1 MTMHS
6 DDRDELDN
14 LPSLSMP
21 SDDVME
27 RARTSPSD
35 AKKKEKS
42 KRKRV
47 TFTSFVKTGFFLVLL
62 GLLVTVGGISYV
74 QIAQLQRELASTQSL
89 IVAAEQQLAEV
100 SGVITEAGQAL
111 SQSDQ
116 QVKLELKELHSEIRK
131 LWDLASK
138 RNGKDISK
146 LKAHLAD
153 SDASLVA
160 LKVLSGT
167 TQGETKKYSDTLN
180 KAMVRIERIE
190 RQIKGF
196 NADFVVNLSTSREEI
211 DMLLASV
218 DGLRRDAAKVLVDVN
233 VGMDQQI
240 ASVKET
246 SRSMDSYRQ
255 QVNQRLLQLEDS
267 LRQAQ
272 GGRKL

>member
-1 MTMHS
+1 MTMHL

-27 RARTSPSD
+27 RARTSPSA

-42 KRKRV
+42 ERKSV
-47 TFTSFVKTGFFLVLL
+47 TFTSSVRTGFFLVLL
-62 GLLVTVGGISYV
+62 GLLVMVGGISYV
-74 QIAQLQRELASTQSL
+74 QITQLQRELASTQRL
-89 IVAAEQQLAEV
+89 MTAAEKQLVEV

-111 SQSDQ
+111 NQSDQ
-116 QVKLELKELHSEIRK
+116 QVKSELKEINSEIRK

-138 RNGKDISK
+138 RNGRDISK

-160 LKVLSGT
+160 LKVSSGNT
-167 TQGETKKYSDTLN
+167 LGETKKYSNTLD
-180 KAMVRIERIE
+180 KAIARIELIE
-190 RQIKGF
+190 HQIKGF
-196 NADFVVNLSTSREEI
+196 SADFVVNLSTSREEL
-211 DMLLASV
+211 DMLVASV
-218 DGLRRDAAKVLVDVN
+218 DGLRRDATKALDDVN
-233 VGMDQQI
+233 VDMNQQL
-240 ASVKET
+240 ASVKEE

-267 LRQAQ
+267 VRQTQ
-272 GGRKL
+272 GRL